1 MTLAELVEEFLSYL
15 NSSPGSFETDI
26 EHMVN
31 MLNSWVTTE
40 ETLQELVELIYT
52 QVCVSTHTHGSVIY
66 VLFHFIAILYCSLLY
81 FVLVSFKKK
90 KVFMFIFA
98 VYCYPQ
104 FLVHWGKAL

>member
-90 KVFMFIFA
+90 KCMFIFA